1 MITKDMVNDRYT
13 AEEYLKKEDADFL
26 RGYDWC
32 MEMVVDEYFNWLSTQ
47 IESDYIEKVFSESLP
62 DSLKE
67 TYVVKH
73 IFQKPP
79 LIKNGV
85 ETRNV
90 ETYGD
95 FFRLKLLEWIEEKKI
110 HLIDS
115 MLEYS
120 LGDDLFE
127 EVQKKRKG
135 NEDS

>member
-1 MITKDMVNDRYT
+1 MITKDMVNNRHT
-13 AEEYLKKEDADFL
+13 VEEYLKKEDADFL

-47 IESDYIEKVFSESLP
+47 IESDYIEKVFSEPLP

-79 LIKNGV
+79 LIENAV

-95 FFRLKLLEWIEEKKI
+95 FVRLKLLEWIEEKKRD
-110 HLIDS
+110 LIDS
-115 MLEYS
+115 MMEYS
-120 LGDDLFE
+120 LDDELFE
-127 EVQKKRKG
+127 EVQKKRKD
-135 NEDS
+135 NEAS